1 MINEPKLEI
10 EEKGLKKGKLAGS
23 GLVVIFGA
31 SGDLSHR
38 ELIPALSALR
48 AHKLVTEPWA
58 VIGFDVK
65 QYDDSSFRQEMQQ
78 AEKTYGDYDEKLW
91 NVFASHLYYVQ
102 GDFSDDKSFKRLTDR
117 INEIRKKEDI
127 PDNLLFHLATP
138 QRFYQT
144 IIDGLKRAG
153 LSDEKIVEHPQEKQV
168 NVYAGMND
176 ISAKEI
182 EEVINTTS
190 GWRRAIIEKPFGD
203 DEESA
208 KVLDNDIHKAL
219 REEQIYRVDH
229 FLGKETVQ
237 NMLVFRFANPG
248 FEPIWNR
255 NFIESVHITA
265 AEDIG
270 IGTRGSFYEKTGVI
284 KDMFQNHLL
293 QLLCITAIEPPVNYD
308 ADSLRSETVK
318 VLRSINPLKQE
329 DIILGQYSAGEI
341 KGEKVKGYREEDNV
355 AKDSMVPT
363 FISAKLN
370 IDNWRWA
377 GVPFYL
383 RTGKRMKNMFAEVKI
398 KFKSTPHLMF
408 PGEYKQNGRNILS
421 FQLQPNEGIIYT
433 FLAKHPGGELCLRPV
448 TMNFNYAESF
458 GVKKSPSAYQWL
470 IWDAMKGDQT
480 LFPRSDWIYKAWN
493 LVDPIIKEWNSHPW
507 TEFPNYAAGT
517 WGPASSTHLF
527 P

>member
-1 MINEPKLEI
+1 MINQPKLEI
-10 EEKGLKKGKLAGS
+10 GEKGLVRGKLPES

-31 SGDLSHR
+31 SGDLAHR

-48 AHKLVTEPWA
+48 AHKLVSEPWA
-58 VIGFDVK
+58 VIGFDLKEYNDV
-65 QYDDSSFRQEMQQ
+65 SFRAEMEL
-78 AEKTYGDYDEKLW
+78 AEKKYGTFDDQSWAE
-91 NVFASHLYYVQ
+91 FASHLYYVQ
-102 GDFSDDKSFKRLTDR
+102 GDFSNEQSFQKLANR
-117 INEIRKKEDI
+117 IQEVRKQEDI

-144 IIDGLKRAG
+144 IIEGLKRTG
-153 LSDEKIVEHPQEKQV
+153 LSFEKLSNNGSNQI
-168 NVYAGMND
+168 NVYPGLND
-176 ISAKEI
+176 PTAKELREDI
-182 EEVINTTS
+182 KAVS

-203 DEESA
+203 DEDSA
-208 KVLDNDIHKAL
+208 KTLDKNIHNAL
-219 REEQIYRVDH
+219 AEEQIYRVDH

-248 FEPIWNR
+248 YEPIWNR

-318 VLRSINPLKQE
+318 VLKSINPLEKE
-329 DIILGQYSAGEI
+329 NFVLGQYSSGEI
-341 KGEKVKGYREEDNV
+341 SGEKVRGYRDEDNV

-363 FISAKLN
+363 YVSCKLN
-370 IDNWRWA
+370 IDNWRWT
-377 GVPFYL
+377 GVPFFL
-383 RTGKRMKNMFAEVKI
+383 TTGKRLNKTFAEVKI
-398 KFKSTPHLMF
+398 KFKATPHLMF
-408 PGEYKQNGRNILS
+408 PGEYKQKGNRNILS
-421 FQLQPNEGIIYT
+421 FQLQPNEAIIYT
-433 FLAKHPGGELCLRPV
+433 FLAKQPGGDLCLRPV

-458 GVKKSPSAYQWL
+458 AVKKSPSAYQWL

-480 LFPRSDWIYKAWN
+480 LFPRSDWIYHAWK
-493 LVDPIIKEWNSHPW
+493 LVDPIIKLWGQEPW
-507 TEFPNYAAGT
+507 LKFPNYAAGT
-517 WGPASSTHLF
+517 DGPTA
-527 P
+527 